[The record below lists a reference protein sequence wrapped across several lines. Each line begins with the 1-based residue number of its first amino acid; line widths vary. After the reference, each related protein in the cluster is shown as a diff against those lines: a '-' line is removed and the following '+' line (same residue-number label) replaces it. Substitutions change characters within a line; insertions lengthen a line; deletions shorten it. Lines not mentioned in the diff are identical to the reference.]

1 MDIISRKYINEG
13 FNSKAY
19 IINDDYILLDGVNQ
33 NSYKNYQK
41 YVNVINQI
49 SNVKSLEIPR
59 IIELIEPCEE
69 YPNGALIYKMIKGHT
84 FRKEHIEIV
93 NLDNIAKKLAE
104 FMDELYEIR
113 VDFDKDEYIKNEL
126 EITEQSVIELKEYL
140 SESNYE
146 KILSW
151 FNEYKNYLL
160 TFNDYHFIHGDLWY
174 ENYILNDNNELVGIV
189 DFEGSGS
196 TSKMTTS
203 FLFHYYTLF
212 GDELALKYCQGT
224 KQQSYTAAIVKIL
237 PITYPVD
244 IDEQNAITAV
254 LNDMNSEISALEEK
268 LTKALFIKSGMMSEL
283 LTGTIRLLD
292 KEDV

>member
-189 DFEGSGS
+189 DFEGSG
-196 TSKMTTS
+196 MGDPAYDIAA
-203 FLFHYYTLF
+203 LYYLGPGFINKVLSYYKYT
-212 GDELALKYCQGT
+212 DEDLIKRVSMLIKAREI
-224 KQQSYTAAIVKIL
+224 ADFDDMVKN
-237 PITYPVD
+237 YPEEVEEQVD
-244 IDEQNAITAV
+244 KIKKV
-254 LNDMNSEISALEEK
+254 L
-268 LTKALFIKSGMMSEL
+268 
-283 LTGTIRLLD
+283 
-292 KEDV
+292 

>member
-189 DFEGSGS
+189 DFEGSGMGDPAYDIAALYYLGTGFINKGYGTGLIS
-196 TSKMTTS
+196 FARDYAKTIDCYKMY
-203 FLFHYYTLF
+203 L
-212 GDELALKYCQGT
+212 
-224 KQQSYTAAIVKIL
+224 
-237 PITYPVD
+237 IT
-244 IDEQNAITAV
+244 NRS
-254 LNDMNSEISALEEK
+254 NISACKCYEK
-268 LTKALFIKSGMMSEL
+268 AGGINKVDDEIIYVYDF
-283 LTGTIRLLD
+283 
-292 KEDV
+292 KEKN

>member
-126 EITEQSVIELKEYL
+126 EITEQSVIELKEY
-140 SESNYE
+140 
-146 KILSW
+146 
-151 FNEYKNYLL
+151 KNYLL

-189 DFEGSGS
+189 DFEGSG
-196 TSKMTTS
+196 MGDPAYDIAA
-203 FLFHYYTLF
+203 LYYLGTGFINKVLSYYKYT
-212 GDELALKYCQGT
+212 DEDLIKRVSMLIKAREI
-224 KQQSYTAAIVKIL
+224 ADFDDMVKN
-237 PITYPVD
+237 YPEEVEEQVD
-244 IDEQNAITAV
+244 KIKKV
-254 LNDMNSEISALEEK
+254 L
-268 LTKALFIKSGMMSEL
+268 
-283 LTGTIRLLD
+283 
-292 KEDV
+292 

>member
-126 EITEQSVIELKEYL
+126 EITEQSVIELKAINEQI
-140 SESNYE
+140 SN
-146 KILSW
+146 
-151 FNEYKNYLL
+151 F
-160 TFNDYHFIHGDLWY
+160 
-174 ENYILNDNNELVGIV
+174 
-189 DFEGSGS
+189 
-196 TSKMTTS
+196 
-203 FLFHYYTLF
+203 
-212 GDELALKYCQGT
+212 AQ
-224 KQQSYTAAIVKIL
+224 
-237 PITYPVD
+237 TYPTNLKASSN
-244 IDEQNAITAV
+244 E
-254 LNDMNSEISALEEK
+254 AL
-268 LTKALFIKSGMMSEL
+268 LFMRRYRFANCSCFSCCFKDSYPSSN
-283 LTGTIRLLD
+283 
-292 KEDV
+292 VQ